1 MQTHFSERQSFAVQS
16 RLSVFTYGVYDVV
29 VALGIV
35 IPSVWVRSSLDTP
48 KILAAL
54 ADVVIAVVWRT
65 IEVGSIPTGSTKYL
79 LA

>member
-35 IPSVWVRSSLDTP
+35 IPSV
-48 KILAAL
+48 
-54 ADVVIAVVWRT
+54 
-65 IEVGSIPTGSTKYL
+65 
-79 LA
+79 